1 MGAIATLF
9 ERSPESFR
17 GFEGLETEAKKQNER
32 VFEIGSSK
40 FAGQVL
46 EMIRTF
52 TISHSHFDHIAG
64 LVLSSAACT
73 ATKTVYG
80 LESTLVNLEKVM
92 DWHLWPDL
100 GTVEVGPVAGKA
112 FRWKE

>member
-80 LESTLVNLEKVM
+80 LESTLVNLEKVFN
-92 DWHLWPDL
+92 WRSFPDL
-100 GTVEVGPVAGKA
+100 GTREVIPVAGKA
-112 FRWKE
+112 YMWKE